1 MIKKM
6 EIFLKVISFL
16 NIIVVFVALIVSGVV
31 LKQTP
36 TSTTIIV
43 IVFVVIFSILIWMRG
58 KSIGTLISEKQEV
71 SKNKIIMLLG
81 FIIIMDVL
89 QKIFTIIY
97 ILALFKN
104 VSILFSYIILMSE
117 YLLIDKTKK
126 IISAI

>member
-58 KSIGTLISEKQEV
+58 KSIGTHISEKQEV
-71 SKNKIIMLLG
+71 SKKKIIMLLG